1 MLCLFTTVLNLASA
15 QITVTAGDVAATIA
29 AGITSTGRNDTSRH
43 TFDIGSP
50 GSTSWDASTLQ
61 SHIVAS
67 FTSVD
72 PDTTPYAGMF
82 PGATHCQRAVIF
94 GTSYSY
100 FALASNLLYSGN
112 ATISPVFLS
121 TLTRHPAEKIL
132 QLPLTFGTTWTS
144 SFTDSSTS
152 QFGGFPPTTTVSN
165 QTVDYT
171 VDAYGNLTMPGGAV
185 YPALRVKSDR
195 RIWSDLSYNR
205 FITYNMMAANGASVI
220 VVAADTLQSNNGTI
234 TVSSVSWNQPVTTDV
249 RISDELPVAFALTQ
263 NYPNPFNPSTTIEFD
278 LPRSSYV
285 KLSVVNTLGEEVASL
300 INRELTPGK
309 YRETFNAYNLSTG
322 VYFYRLQ
329 TSEGSIL
336 KKMMFLR

>member
-1 MLCLFTTVLNLASA
+1 MLCLFTIVLNVASA

-29 AGITSTGRNDTSRH
+29 AGVTATGRNDTSRH

-61 SHIVAS
+61 SHIAAS

-82 PGATHCQRAVIF
+82 PGATHCQRAVVF

-100 FALASNLLYSGN
+100 FTLASNLLYSGN
-112 ATISPVFLS
+112 ATISPIFIS
-121 TLTRHPAEKIL
+121 TLTRHPAETIL

-152 QFGGFPPTTTVSN
+152 QFGGFPPTTTVST

-171 VDAYGNLTMPGGAV
+171 VDAYGNLMMPGGAV

-195 RIWSDLSYNR
+195 RTWSGLIYNR
-205 FITYNMMAANGASVI
+205 FITYNIMAANGASVT
-220 VVAADTLQSNNGTI
+220 VVAADTLQPNTGVIN
-234 TVSSVSWNQPVTTDV
+234 VSSVSWNDPVATDV
-249 RISDELPVAFALTQ
+249 RVSDEIPVEFALTQ

-285 KLSVVNTLGEEVASL
+285 RLVVVNTLGEEVASL
-300 INRELTPGK
+300 INKELTPGT
-309 YRETFNAYNLSTG
+309 YRETFNATTLPTG

-329 TSEGSIL
+329 TQEGSL
-336 KKMMFLR
+336 SKKMMFLR